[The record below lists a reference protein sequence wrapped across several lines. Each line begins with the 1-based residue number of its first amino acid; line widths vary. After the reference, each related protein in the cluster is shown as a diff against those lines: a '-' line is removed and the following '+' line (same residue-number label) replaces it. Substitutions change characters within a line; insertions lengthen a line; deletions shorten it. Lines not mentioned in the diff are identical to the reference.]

1 MVEHRSDGCDA
12 GPACNEQYPRVVDA
26 LGKGEGAEWSLHIE
40 GHTWCDRVKV
50 LARRASGIDTDQKFQ
65 RTLCRLLWRACDG
78 VGAAPLLPVTAH
90 DNGLS
95 GKKRGR
101 VVRELE
107 REQER
112 PWGRGCDPQQRY
124 GDDRHSVGV

>member
-1 MVEHRSDGCDA
+1 VRVGVRSARMVEHRSDGCDA

-112 PWGRGCDPQQRY
+112 PRGRG
-124 GDDRHSVGV
+124 